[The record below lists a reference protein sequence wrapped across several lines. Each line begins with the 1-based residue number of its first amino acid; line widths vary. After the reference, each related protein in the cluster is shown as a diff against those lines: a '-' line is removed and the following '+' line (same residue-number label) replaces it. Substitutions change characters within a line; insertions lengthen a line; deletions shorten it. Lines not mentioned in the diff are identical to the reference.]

1 MLNPIVQCE
10 GVDLAR
16 LEKGQFFTVTVDEG
30 DSRCWLIG
38 SVASNEVLRIKVVAG
53 GAYFVRYEGGRV
65 GQSQK
70 LGFVTRSVAGDDF
83 KRLKAIEADAIKS
96 PSVT

>member
-53 GAYFVRYEGGRV
+53 GAYLVRYEMRASGTESKTRFRYSLGTGR
-65 GQSQK
+65 
-70 LGFVTRSVAGDDF
+70 
-83 KRLKAIEADAIKS
+83 
-96 PSVT
+96 